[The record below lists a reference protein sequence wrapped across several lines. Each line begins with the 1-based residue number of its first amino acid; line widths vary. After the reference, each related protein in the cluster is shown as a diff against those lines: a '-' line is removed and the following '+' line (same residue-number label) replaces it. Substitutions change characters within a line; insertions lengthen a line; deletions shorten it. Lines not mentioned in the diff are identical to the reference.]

1 MTEVIVR
8 GTALRWESDDF
19 PGRIEVVVPDV
30 GGRSHHIMEKVPV
43 LTRAE
48 ITAASAFPKEIWLS
62 ATYKR
67 MDGDEVVVHFAE
79 GVETTE
85 GLGELTVAADD
96 VRWL

>member
-8 GTALRWESDDF
+8 GTALRWEPDDIR
-19 PGRIEVVVPDV
+19 GWIEVVVPD
-30 GGRSHHIMEKVPV
+30 GAGRSHHIIEKVPV
-43 LTRAE
+43 LTRAD
-48 ITAASAFPKEIWLS
+48 ITAASAFPREIWLS

-67 MDGDEVVVHFAE
+67 MDGDDVIVHFPR

-85 GLGELTVAADD
+85 GLDELTVAAAD